1 MTDEA
6 KTGAGKLPLPSR
18 IGNLLIAM
26 TLGAVSAYLI
36 WVTFYTA
43 EANDYFPPSKDY
55 YTSYLNFLS
64 SIFPVYLLIAAVAFA
79 AILIGIAAFRRS
91 TLGLFGGAITIVI
104 LISTNSAIICRQHG
118 DSNRESKQNLIAV
131 HLQLHKFKE
140 KTGVFPRNV
149 WNIRKEEYLSK
160 FPRNPWHLLKS
171 KYGDLNERTRQLFA
185 GDSMPFDGPGG
196 RFGENG
202 GEMANLCTGH
212 EIGYDLIEWWNFQ
225 PAKKGE
231 DAERKTT
238 REMAAGH
245 FVYLPLDENDAM
257 IPYGAPDGVKVLDYV
272 LILFG
277 PPDEPGI
284 DFFTPSGNPDAPVTL
299 TPDGIPDGVILVFE
313 GVVQK

>member
-1 MTDEA
+1 MYLFWIPVFFAIACEFQIPA
-6 KTGAGKLPLPSR
+6 KKYYTGTISYVFSVSAFFVVA
-18 IGNLLIAM
+18 IALW
-26 TLGAVSAYLI
+26 LGAVYLGKKACNI
-36 WVTFYTA
+36 DVGGFILAVTVTPLYLVLSMPNIHIVRDAAVIA
-43 EANDYFPPSKDY
+43 EA
-55 YTSYLNFLS
+55 
-64 SIFPVYLLIAAVAFA
+64 
-79 AILIGIAAFRRS
+79 
-91 TLGLFGGAITIVI
+91 
-104 LISTNSAIICRQHG
+104 
-118 DSNRESKQNLIAV
+118 KQNLHSIQIGLERHVSDFNAFPLDIYI
-131 HLQLHKFKE
+131 LQPE
-140 KTGVFPRNV
+140 GYMTGFPRNT
-149 WNIRKEEYLSK
+149 
-160 FPRNPWHLLKS
+160 WHLVKS

-257 IPYGAPDGVKVLDYV
+257 IPYGAPDGVKVFDYV

-284 DFFTPSGNPDAPVTL
+284 DFFTPSGNPDAPVAL

-313 GVVQK
+313 GVENK